1 MASENFD
8 SWKGATESFI
18 LNWQDQVR
26 LHESLVDADSY
37 FSENQKKILLE
48 NVVSSVKPLRSVK
61 CQADQLFAPAC
72 KLLDYDQ
79 HATLLLSEATNYDSN
94 FVSSFTRSTRKI
106 CNARRQ

>member
-37 FSENQKKILLE
+37 FSENQKKTLLE
-48 NVVSSVKPLRSVK
+48 NAVG
-61 CQADQLFAPAC
+61 
-72 KLLDYDQ
+72 
-79 HATLLLSEATNYDSN
+79 
-94 FVSSFTRSTRKI
+94 
-106 CNARRQ
+106 